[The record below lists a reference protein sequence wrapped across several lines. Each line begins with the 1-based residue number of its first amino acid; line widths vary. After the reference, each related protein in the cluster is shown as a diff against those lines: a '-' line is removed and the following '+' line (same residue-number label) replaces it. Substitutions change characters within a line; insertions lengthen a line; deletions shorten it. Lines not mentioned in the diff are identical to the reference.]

1 MPRSNIQLGG
11 QELKLD
17 ADADTSITVDT
28 DDQIDIK
35 IAGSDSLRIKAN
47 EIENVSGDFTLD
59 VVGDI
64 TLDANGQQIYF
75 AKNGTTFGQFG
86 TESTPST
93 FTIESTVSDG
103 DIVFKGSDGGSG
115 ITAMTIDMSAAGFV
129 GIGTT
134 APTQKLTVNAGSTDT
149 AVAIFTGNDTNRGLK
164 ISTATANSQTD
175 MLVVLEA
182 FGQHSG
188 SYEGEISFKTAN
200 TERMRVDK
208 SGNVGIGETSPANL
222 LHVKASDVSAAPID
236 TALMVLEK
244 SGTNYLSFMGANTNV
259 QGVLFGDAD
268 DNDVGQLVYNHS
280 SNTMDFKTNGSER
293 MRIDSSG
300 HVSIGTTSNGG
311 GSILTLSTGSFT
323 HGIKQFCN
331 NGQKSLH
338 VEVGGSEVGSISHST
353 SSTAFNT
360 SSDYRLKEN
369 VITDWDATSRLKQ
382 LKPSRFNFKVEKDTT
397 VDGFL
402 AHEVS
407 SIVPEAITGEKD
419 GTQDLGDIKDKDG
432 NVINKDVL
440 ETETK
445 KDEGQTWTKTKTEN
459 VYQGIDQSKLVPLL
473 TKALQEAV
481 AKIETLEAKVTAL
494 EAK

>member
-47 EIENVSGDFTLD
+47 EIENVSGNFTLD
-59 VVGDI
+59 VVGGI
-64 TLDANGQQIYF
+64 IIDADGGEVQLHD
-75 AKNGTTFGQFG
+75 GG
-86 TESTPST
+86 TEYVQFKKDSNDVQMTAG
-93 FTIESTVSDG
+93 VQDG
-103 DIVFKGSDGGSG
+103 DIVFRGNDGGSM

-149 AVAIFTGNDTNRGLK
+149 AVAVFTGNDTNRGLK

-182 FGQHSG
+182 PGQHSG
-188 SYEGEISFKTAN
+188 SYEGEMSFKTAN
-200 TERMRVDK
+200 TERVRVDK

-244 SGTNYLSFMGANTNV
+244 SGTNFLSFMGANTNV

-268 DNDVGQLVYNHS
+268 DNDIGQIVYNHS
-280 SNTMDFKTNGSER
+280 SDIMDFKCNGSER

-311 GSILTLSTGSFT
+311 NSGLTINANAFSG
-323 HGIKQFCN
+323 GIKIFGG
-331 NGQKSLH
+331 NGQVVQSF
-338 VEVGGSEVGSISHST
+338 EVGGNVVGRIEINNAATIYS
-353 SSTAFNT
+353 T

-369 VITDWDATSRLKQ
+369 VVTDWDATTRLKK
-382 LKPSRFNFKVEKDTT
+382 LKPSRFNFKVDKDTT

-407 SIVPEAITGEKD
+407 DIVPEAITGEKD
-419 GTQDLGDIKDKDG
+419 AVDKDG
-432 NVINKDVL
+432 NP
-440 ETETK
+440 E
-445 KDEGQTWTKTKTEN
+445 
-459 VYQGIDQSKLVPLL
+459 YQGIDQSKLVPLL
-473 TKALQEAV
+473 TKSLQEAL
-481 AKIETLEAKVTAL
+481 ARIDTLEAEV
-494 EAK
+494 AKLKG